1 MDNRSIIWSY
11 GGGVQTIAILTL
23 IAEGKLPKPDL
34 AIMADTGR
42 ERSSTWRYYK
52 QHAEPIFEEL
62 EIPFEIAGHDLAK
75 VDLYSYKGELLLP
88 VFTQTG
94 KLPTYCSSEWKKFVV
109 RRRLRELGY
118 GPKNPIIN
126 WLGMSLDEID
136 RMKTDDVSWIKN
148 HYPLIIDYKLRR
160 HECVLQIERFG
171 LPCPPKSACKICPH
185 LNNEE
190 WAEMKR
196 DDPQDFLEAV
206 RIDYA
211 IRANDQKGGVY
222 LHRDLIPLDQ
232 VDFTVKQ
239 KPAPLFE
246 CSFTCW
252 T

>member
-1 MDNRSIIWSY
+1 MNRSTIWSY

-62 EIPFEIAGHDLAK
+62 EIPFEIAGHDLAT
-75 VDLYSYKGELLLP
+75 VDLYGKNGDLLLP
-88 VFTQTG
+88 VFTQSG
-94 KLPTYCSSEWKKFVV
+94 KLPTFCSSEWKKFVV
-109 RRRLRELGY
+109 RRRLREFGY
-118 GPKNPIIN
+118 GPQKPVVM

-136 RMKTDDVSWIKN
+136 RMKADDVKWIHN
-148 HYPLIIDYKLRR
+148 CYPLIEAHKLRR
-160 HECVLQIERFG
+160 HECVLQIKRFG
-171 LPCPPKSACKICPH
+171 LPEPPKSACKICPH
-185 LNNEE
+185 LDNPE
-190 WAEMKR
+190 WAELKR
-196 DDPQDFLEAV
+196 DDPQDFEEAV
-206 RIDYA
+206 RLDYD
-211 IRANDQKGGVY
+211 IRARDQKGGVY

-232 VDFTVKQ
+232 VDFAAKQ

-246 CSFTCW
+246 CSFSCW